1 VVDGGHPTINTSLI
15 RPRFWKKVAQHDNR
29 DNPDNRGCTVLF
41 VIHFPLNLRHTK
53 KIKNINV
60 WKRTE
65 VGVMKKEGFGPRA
78 TLMKTKS
85 SRAGAVL
92 FLGLLHSQPANT
104 VVLHEG
110 ST

>member
-1 VVDGGHPTINTSLI
+1 
-15 RPRFWKKVAQHDNR
+15 
-29 DNPDNRGCTVLF
+29 
-41 VIHFPLNLRHTK
+41 
-53 KIKNINV
+53 
-60 WKRTE
+60 
-65 VGVMKKEGFGPRA
+65 MKKEGFGPRA

-110 ST
+110 STWSYKMLTLETLVE